1 MPTYCPF
8 QPENNVC
15 VQERCQI
22 WDERYKR
29 CVIHSIAVALQ
40 DLYDP
45 FYEFAAAAK
54 AKKGK
59 AS

>member
-15 VQERCQI
+15 VQERCQL

-29 CVIHSIAVALQ
+29 FVIDSIAVALY

-45 FYEFAAAAK
+45 FHEIAAAAK
-54 AKKGK
+54 AEKDTT
-59 AS
+59 S